1 MADTTDLDLGP
12 LSWVKGEID
21 LALGRAHEALGKFTE
36 NPGDS
41 AQLKFARTHLH
52 QAHGALSI
60 VGLDGI
66 TQFSE
71 TVELLLSDIEDGRAA
86 ATPAAGEL
94 AQRAVTAIRHYLD
107 ELVGGMPNQPLKLMT
122 IYRDLQAMRGV
133 ERVAPSDL
141 FFPDVSLR
149 PPRRAEEPQPLAATE
164 VASRLKAE
172 RARFER
178 GFLRWLRN
186 AEDVS
191 GVAEMREAVAAIE
204 ATQALPAARAFWWIT
219 IALLAASSR
228 PRSTMRPYCT
238 PDGQAVSQARQ
249 VRHRS
254 RCSTVA
260 VPAGP
265 PSTSCLTR

>member
-107 ELVGGMPNQPLKLMT
+107 ELAGGMPNQPLKLMT
-122 IYRDLQAMRGV
+122 IYRDLHGHARCRTG
-133 ERVAPSDL
+133 
-141 FFPDVSLR
+141 
-149 PPRRAEEPQPLAATE
+149 RRATCFSRIFPCDRPGGRKSRPLAATE

-191 GVAEMREAVAAIE
+191 GGSRNARGRGRHRGH
-204 ATQALPAARAFWWIT
+204 PGAARRT
-219 IALLAASSR
+219 RLLVDHDCAARCPGGATGAASIS
-228 PRSTMRPYCT
+228 
-238 PDGQAVSQARQ
+238 
-249 VRHRS
+249 RS
-254 RCSTVA
+254 RNSAPASTCRCA
-260 VPAGP
+260 VCWKAPRRW
-265 PSTSCLTR
+265 PSG